1 LRRSKNKVANSLII
15 SLVKDGSIRQGRVR
29 SETVSR
35 SFHILRVISMTMKSV
50 YERPSLTK
58 VGSLEAV
65 TKSTNTGPNV
75 DAAFAAQAPSILGA
89 LS

>member
-1 LRRSKNKVANSLII
+1 VII
-15 SLVKDGSIRQGRVR
+15 
-29 SETVSR
+29 
-35 SFHILRVISMTMKSV
+35 MTMKSV

>member
-1 LRRSKNKVANSLII
+1 
-15 SLVKDGSIRQGRVR
+15 
-29 SETVSR
+29 
-35 SFHILRVISMTMKSV
+35 MTMKSV

-65 TKSTNTGPNV
+65 TKSTNTGDKV
-75 DAAFAAQAPSILGA
+75 DAAFQGSSILGA

>member
-1 LRRSKNKVANSLII
+1 M
-15 SLVKDGSIRQGRVR
+15 
-29 SETVSR
+29 TV
-35 SFHILRVISMTMKSV
+35 KSV

-65 TKSTNTGPNV
+65 TKSTNTGTVV
-75 DAAFAAQAPSILGA
+75 DAAFQGSSVVGA